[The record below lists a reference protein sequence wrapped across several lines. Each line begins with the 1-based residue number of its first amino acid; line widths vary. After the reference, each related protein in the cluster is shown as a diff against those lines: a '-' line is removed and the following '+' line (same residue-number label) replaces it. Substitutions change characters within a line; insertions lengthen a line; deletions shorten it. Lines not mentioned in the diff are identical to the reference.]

1 MSDFDVSAFVEKQVE
16 AVREALDGHKALIA
30 CSGGVD
36 STVAAAIT
44 HLAIGDNLV
53 CIFID
58 DSFMR
63 LGEPDRVK
71 AILSAPPLNLPL
83 KVVEERGRFME
94 ALKGLS
100 DAEEK
105 RKAFRETFYQT
116 LSDAAWAEGCEFLV
130 QGTIRADV
138 EETKGGIKTQH
149 NILEQLGI
157 NTVEKYGYKVIEP
170 LASLYKYQVREVARF
185 LGVSQELAERQP
197 FPGPGLSVRVLGELN
212 SDKLDQLKAA
222 TAVVEDALKR
232 EKPSQYFAAIMGGK
246 VAEAP
251 KILRREAANAI
262 QIDQSHVSAKYIS
275 ERATGIVEGK
285 RSYGFVAAVE
295 ATDEMGKPME
305 FGYETLEAMRVE
317 IQSNFPEVVRVL
329 YKIASREDDEGYL
342 IAMRSV
348 ATRDYL
354 TAKISNIP
362 WRTLEMAAQKILS
375 TCPKVNGI
383 YYDITPKPPGT
394 IEFE

>member
-16 AVREALDGHKALIA
+16 AVREALGGQKALIA

-53 CIFID
+53 CVFID
-58 DSFMR
+58 DNFMR

-71 AILSAPPLNLPL
+71 AILSAPPLSLPL
-83 KVVEERGRFME
+83 KIVEERGRFME
-94 ALKGLS
+94 ALKGLN

-232 EKPSQYFAAIMGGK
+232 EKPSQYFAAIMSGK

-251 KILRREAANAI
+251 KILRREAANAL
-262 QIDQSHVSAKYIS
+262 QIDQPQVSAKYVS

-295 ATDEMGKPME
+295 ATDEMGKPVE
-305 FGYETLEAMRVE
+305 FGYDKLEAMRIE

-329 YKIASREDDEGYL
+329 YKIASREDDQGYL

-348 ATRDYL
+348 DTRDYL
-354 TAKISNIP
+354 TARISTIP
-362 WRTLEMAAQKILS
+362 WKTLELASQKILS
-375 TCPKVNGI
+375 TCPKVNGV

>member
-16 AVREALDGHKALIA
+16 AVREALGGQKALIA

-53 CIFID
+53 CVFID
-58 DSFMR
+58 DNFMR

-71 AILSAPPLNLPL
+71 AILSAPPLSLPL
-83 KVVEERGRFME
+83 KIVEERGRFME
-94 ALKGLS
+94 ALKGLN

-232 EKPSQYFAAIMGGK
+232 EKPSQYFAAIMSGK

-251 KILRREAANAI
+251 KILRREAANAL
-262 QIDQSHVSAKYIS
+262 QIDQPQVSAKYVS

-295 ATDEMGKPME
+295 ATDEMGKPVE
-305 FGYETLEAMRVE
+305 FGYDKLEAMRIE

-329 YKIASREDDEGYL
+329 YKIASREDDQGYF

-348 ATRDYL
+348 DTRDYL
-354 TAKISNIP
+354 TARISTIP
-362 WRTLEMAAQKILS
+362 WKTLELASQKILS
-375 TCPKVNGI
+375 TCPKVNGV

>member
-16 AVREALDGHKALIA
+16 AVREALGGQKALIA

-53 CIFID
+53 CVFID
-58 DSFMR
+58 DNFMR

-71 AILSAPPLNLPL
+71 AILSAPPLSLPL
-83 KVVEERGRFME
+83 KIVEERGRFME
-94 ALKGLS
+94 ALKGLN

-232 EKPSQYFAAIMGGK
+232 EKPSQYFAAIMSGK

-251 KILRREAANAI
+251 KILRREAANAL
-262 QIDQSHVSAKYIS
+262 QIDQPQVSAKYVS

-295 ATDEMGKPME
+295 ATDEMGKPVE
-305 FGYETLEAMRVE
+305 FGYDKLEAMRIE

-329 YKIASREDDEGYL
+329 YKVASREDDEGYL
-342 IAMRSV
+342 MAMRSV
-348 ATRDYL
+348 DTRDYL
-354 TAKISNIP
+354 TARISTIP
-362 WRTLEMAAQKILS
+362 WKTLELAAQKILS
-375 TCPKVNGI
+375 TCPKVNWV

>member
-16 AVREALDGHKALIA
+16 AVREALGGQKALIA

-58 DSFMR
+58 DNFMR

-94 ALKGLS
+94 ALKGIS

-170 LASLYKYQVREVARF
+170 LASLYKFQVREVARF

-232 EKPSQYFAAIMGGK
+232 EKPSQYFAAIMSGK

-251 KILRREAANAI
+251 KILRREAANAL
-262 QIDQSHVSAKYIS
+262 QIDQPQVSAKYVS

-295 ATDEMGKPME
+295 ATDEMGKPVE
-305 FGYETLEAMRVE
+305 FGYDKLEAMRIE

-329 YKIASREDDEGYL
+329 YKVASREDDEGYL
-342 IAMRSV
+342 MAMRSV
-348 ATRDYL
+348 NTRDYL
-354 TAKISNIP
+354 TARISTIP
-362 WRTLEMAAQKILS
+362 WKTLELAAQKILS
-375 TCPKVNGI
+375 TCPKVNGV

>member
-16 AVREALDGHKALIA
+16 AVREALGGQKALIA

-58 DSFMR
+58 DNFMR

-71 AILSAPPLNLPL
+71 AILSAPSLSLPL
-83 KVVEERGRFME
+83 KIVEERGRFME
-94 ALKGLS
+94 ALKGLN

-170 LASLYKYQVREVARF
+170 LASLYKFQVREVARF

-232 EKPSQYFAAIMGGK
+232 EKPSQYFAAIMSGK

-251 KILRREAANAI
+251 KILRREAANAL
-262 QIDQSHVSAKYIS
+262 QIDQPQVSAKYVS

-285 RSYGFVAAVE
+285 RSYGFVATVE
-295 ATDEMGKPME
+295 ATDEMGKPVD
-305 FGYETLEAMRVE
+305 FGYDKLEAMRIE

-329 YKIASREDDEGYL
+329 YKVASREDDEGYL

-348 ATRDYL
+348 DTRDYL
-354 TAKISNIP
+354 TARISTIP
-362 WRTLEMAAQKILS
+362 WKTLELAAQKILS
-375 TCPKVNGI
+375 TCPKVNGV

>member
-16 AVREALDGHKALIA
+16 AVREALGGQKALIA

-58 DSFMR
+58 DNFMR

-71 AILSAPPLNLPL
+71 AILSAPPLSLPL
-83 KVVEERGRFME
+83 KIVEERGRFIE

-212 SDKLDQLKAA
+212 LDKLDQLKAA

-232 EKPSQYFAAIMGGK
+232 EKPSQYFAAIMSGK

-251 KILRREAANAI
+251 KILRREAASAL
-262 QIDQSHVSAKYIS
+262 QMEQGQVSAKYVS

-295 ATDEMGKPME
+295 AIDEMRKPME
-305 FGYETLEAMRVE
+305 FGYDKLEAMRIE

-329 YKIASREDDEGYL
+329 YKVASREDDEGYL

-348 ATRDYL
+348 DTRDYL
-354 TAKISNIP
+354 TARISKMP
-362 WRTLEMAAQKILS
+362 WKTLEMAAQKILS
-375 TCPKVNGI
+375 TCPKVNGV

>member
-16 AVREALDGHKALIA
+16 AVREALGGQKALIA

-58 DSFMR
+58 DNFMR

-232 EKPSQYFAAIMGGK
+232 EKPSQYFAAIMSGK

-251 KILRREAANAI
+251 KILRREAANAL
-262 QIDQSHVSAKYIS
+262 QIDQPQVSAKYVS

-285 RSYGFVAAVE
+285 RSYGFVATVE
-295 ATDEMGKPME
+295 ATDGMGKPVE
-305 FGYETLEAMRVE
+305 FGYDKLEAMRIE

-329 YKIASREDDEGYL
+329 YKVASREDDEGYL

-348 ATRDYL
+348 DTRDYL
-354 TAKISNIP
+354 TARISTIP
-362 WRTLEMAAQKILS
+362 WKTLELAAQKILS
-375 TCPKVNGI
+375 TCPKVNGV

>member
-16 AVREALDGHKALIA
+16 AVREALGGQKALIA

-53 CIFID
+53 CVFID
-58 DSFMR
+58 DNFMR

-71 AILSAPPLNLPL
+71 AILSAPPLSLPL
-83 KVVEERGRFME
+83 KIVEERGRFME
-94 ALKGLS
+94 ALKGLN

-185 LGVSQELAERQP
+185 LGVSHELAERQP

-232 EKPSQYFAAIMGGK
+232 EKPSQYFAAIMSGK

-251 KILRREAANAI
+251 KILRREAANAL
-262 QIDQSHVSAKYIS
+262 QIDQPQVSAKYVS

-295 ATDEMGKPME
+295 ATDEMGKPVE
-305 FGYETLEAMRVE
+305 FGYDKLEAMRIE

-329 YKIASREDDEGYL
+329 YKIASREDDQGYF

-348 ATRDYL
+348 DTRDYL
-354 TAKISNIP
+354 TARISTIP
-362 WRTLEMAAQKILS
+362 WKTLELASQKILS
-375 TCPKVNGI
+375 TCPKVNGV

>member
-16 AVREALDGHKALIA
+16 AVREALGGQKALIA

-58 DSFMR
+58 DNFMR

-83 KVVEERGRFME
+83 KIVEERGRFME
-94 ALKGLS
+94 ALKGLN

-232 EKPSQYFAAIMGGK
+232 EKPSQYFAAIMSGK

-251 KILRREAANAI
+251 KILRREAANAL
-262 QIDQSHVSAKYIS
+262 QIDQPQVSAKYVS

-295 ATDEMGKPME
+295 ATDEMGKPVE
-305 FGYETLEAMRVE
+305 FGYDKLEAMRIE

-348 ATRDYL
+348 DTRDYL
-354 TAKISNIP
+354 TAKISTIP
-362 WRTLEMAAQKILS
+362 WKTLEIAAQKIMS
-375 TCPKVNGI
+375 TCPKVNGV

>member
-16 AVREALDGHKALIA
+16 AVREALGGQKALIA

-53 CIFID
+53 CVFID
-58 DSFMR
+58 DNFMR

-71 AILSAPPLNLPL
+71 AILSAPPLSLPL
-83 KVVEERGRFME
+83 KIVEERGRFME
-94 ALKGLS
+94 ALKGLN

-232 EKPSQYFAAIMGGK
+232 EKPSQYFAAIMSGK

-251 KILRREAANAI
+251 KILRREAANAL
-262 QIDQSHVSAKYIS
+262 QIDQPQVSAKYVS

-295 ATDEMGKPME
+295 ATDEMGKPVE
-305 FGYETLEAMRVE
+305 FGYDKLEAMRIE

-329 YKIASREDDEGYL
+329 YKVASREDDEGYL
-342 IAMRSV
+342 MAMRSV
-348 ATRDYL
+348 DTRDYL
-354 TAKISNIP
+354 TARISTIP
-362 WRTLEMAAQKILS
+362 WKTLELASQKILS
-375 TCPKVNGI
+375 TCPKVNGV

>member
-16 AVREALDGHKALIA
+16 AVREALGGQKALIA

-58 DSFMR
+58 DNFMR

-94 ALKGLS
+94 ALKGIS

-170 LASLYKYQVREVARF
+170 LASLYKFQVREVARF

-232 EKPSQYFAAIMGGK
+232 EKPSQYFAAIMSGK

-251 KILRREAANAI
+251 KILRREAANAL
-262 QIDQSHVSAKYIS
+262 QIDQPQVSAKYVS

-285 RSYGFVAAVE
+285 RSYGFVATVE
-295 ATDEMGKPME
+295 ATDEMGKPVE
-305 FGYETLEAMRVE
+305 FGYDKLEAMRIE

-329 YKIASREDDEGYL
+329 YKVASREDDEGYL
-342 IAMRSV
+342 MAMRSV
-348 ATRDYL
+348 NTRDYL
-354 TAKISNIP
+354 TARISTIP
-362 WRTLEMAAQKILS
+362 WKTLELAAQKILS
-375 TCPKVNGI
+375 TCPKVNGV